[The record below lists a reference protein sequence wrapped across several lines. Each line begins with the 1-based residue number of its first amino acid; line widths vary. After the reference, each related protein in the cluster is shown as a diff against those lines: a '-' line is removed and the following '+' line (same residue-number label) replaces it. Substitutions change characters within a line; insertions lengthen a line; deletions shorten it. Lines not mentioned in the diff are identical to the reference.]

1 MNNFDVVVIGAGPGG
16 YVAAIRAT
24 QLGMKTA
31 IIEREHLG
39 GVCLNWGC
47 IPTKALLCSA
57 ELYQKMKHLS
67 EFGLKADNIDFDFNA
82 IVKRSRDV
90 ASRLN
95 TGVKHLLKKN
105 DVTVFDGFGRLNGH
119 TVLVEKDGE
128 VSTELSAKHIILA
141 TGAKARSLPNMEAD
155 GEYIWDYKNAMN
167 PSIMPAS
174 IVVVGSGA
182 IGIEFASFYNALGV
196 KVTVVEVVDRILPLE
211 DDEVSTFVQRALK
224 RQGIKFL
231 TGASVKQVEKKDGE
245 VTVSFERKG
254 KENTLTAEKM
264 IVAVGI
270 ETNLENIGLETTSVR
285 IEKGHIC
292 VNEWLETDDAGIYA
306 IGDIVAPPWLAHK
319 ASHEAVICI
328 EKIAGVENVKPL
340 DYENIPSCIYCNPQ
354 VASMGLT
361 EKQAV
366 EKGYNVK
373 VGNFPYAGNGKAVAI
388 GEPKGFIKTVFDA
401 DTDKILGV
409 HMVGAEVTEMIAG
422 LSIAKDMD
430 ATAEAISHVVFPH
443 PSLSETIHESVL
455 HALDKAI
462 HI

>member
-1 MNNFDVVVIGAGPGG
+1 
-16 YVAAIRAT
+16 
-24 QLGMKTA
+24 
-31 IIEREHLG
+31 
-39 GVCLNWGC
+39 
-47 IPTKALLCSA
+47 
-57 ELYQKMKHLS
+57 
-67 EFGLKADNIDFDFNA
+67 
-82 IVKRSRDV
+82 
-90 ASRLN
+90 
-95 TGVKHLLKKN
+95 
-105 DVTVFDGFGRLNGH
+105 
-119 TVLVEKDGE
+119 
-128 VSTELSAKHIILA
+128 
-141 TGAKARSLPNMEAD
+141 
-155 GEYIWDYKNAMN
+155 
-167 PSIMPAS
+167 
-174 IVVVGSGA
+174 
-182 IGIEFASFYNALGV
+182 
-196 KVTVVEVVDRILPLE
+196 
-211 DDEVSTFVQRALK
+211 
-224 RQGIKFL
+224 
-231 TGASVKQVEKKDGE
+231 
-245 VTVSFERKG
+245 
-254 KENTLTAEKM
+254 
-264 IVAVGI
+264 
-270 ETNLENIGLETTSVR
+270 
-285 IEKGHIC
+285 
-292 VNEWLETDDAGIYA
+292 
-306 IGDIVAPPWLAHK
+306 AHK